1 MAKEI
6 KYIVGGRY
14 VDALGKDLGP
24 VEQEKPEAEQEGEG
38 EGTARRT
45 RKPAEKD

>member
-6 KYIVGGRY
+6 KYIVDGRY

-24 VEQEKPEAEQEGEG
+24 VEQENPEPEQEGEG
-38 EGTARRT
+38 TAKPRT
-45 RKPAEKD
+45 RKPTEKE